1 MKSWGRSMIVGVTVA
16 YASHLKNGVQEV
28 HTAQYVLHFWCGQSY
43 GIIWLTETDW
53 KRIIDIFC
61 LKHKSHQNAVLFL
74 AETKAKKYNFWS
86 ETKKNENKK
95 SA

>member
-1 MKSWGRSMIVGVTVA
+1 MIVGVTVA